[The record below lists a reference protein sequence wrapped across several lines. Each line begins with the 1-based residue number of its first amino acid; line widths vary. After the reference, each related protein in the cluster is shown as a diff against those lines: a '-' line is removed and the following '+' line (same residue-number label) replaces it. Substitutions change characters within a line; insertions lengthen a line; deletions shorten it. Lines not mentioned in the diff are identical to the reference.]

1 MAKKKRDYYE
11 VLGLDKDSSSEEI
24 TKAYRSLALKYH
36 PDRNPDDKEA
46 EEKFKEA
53 TESYEVLSD
62 PEKRQ
67 QFNQFGHLAS
77 EEGFGGMR
85 MEFDLNDALRTFMR
99 DFGTSFDIFD
109 LLGIKRGRQREGR
122 GDDLRYRLDVKFEE
136 AVFGTKTVIEVPR
149 LQGCKECQ
157 GSGSRSGEGKIECR
171 TCNGR
176 GQRREVRATPFGQI
190 ATVTTCPNCGG
201 RGSSISDP
209 CPICEGRGKVR
220 EKSKISVAVPPGAN
234 SGHHLR
240 LKGRGDESLKGGGP
254 GDLYVVLN
262 VKPHDRFERHGDDL
276 LYTLP
281 VTITMA
287 ALGGS
292 IEIPTLKGHSK
303 ITIPKGTQTH
313 TVFRLKGKGV
323 PHLNGDGKGDLFVKA
338 VVMIPRGLSKK
349 QRVILKEFQ
358 DIEDKK
364 EKKLSRRILK
374 RFSSK

>member
-1 MAKKKRDYYE
+1 
-11 VLGLDKDSSSEEI
+11 VS
-24 TKAYRSLALKYH
+24 
-36 PDRNPDDKEA
+36 
-46 EEKFKEA
+46 
-53 TESYEVLSD
+53 
-62 PEKRQ
+62 
-67 QFNQFGHLAS
+67 
-77 EEGFGGMR
+77 
-85 MEFDLNDALRTFMR
+85 
-99 DFGTSFDIFD
+99 
-109 LLGIKRGRQREGR
+109 
-122 GDDLRYRLDVKFEE
+122 
-136 AVFGTKTVIEVPR
+136 
-149 LQGCKECQ
+149 
-157 GSGSRSGEGKIECR
+157 
-171 TCNGR
+171 
-176 GQRREVRATPFGQI
+176 ATPFGQI
-190 ATVTTCPNCGG
+190 ATVTNCPNCGG

-281 VTITMA
+281 VNITMA

-323 PHLNGDGKGDLFVKA
+323 PHLNGDGNGDLFVKA

-349 QRVILKEFQ
+349 QREILKEFQ